1 MKLYRI
7 QARYKEIYID
17 KMLEAENDKAAL
29 ETFSNGVNSGEI
41 KGIDEGFYKADRVYI
56 TFEEVDRNVTTTIS
70 VKETSAGVQ
79 MGQPGITAEQSNA

>member
-41 KGIDEGFYKADRVYI
+41 KGIDEGFYKKLI
-56 TFEEVDRNVTTTIS
+56 
-70 VKETSAGVQ
+70 
-79 MGQPGITAEQSNA
+79 